1 MADTRAIVAAPD
13 RAPSAFGLFSA
24 LTFRDAGR
32 WINGVTWPGSSCG
45 PASVYEVGCTDDP
58 TEVDRPDRP
67 LEWGAADA
75 VSVEGTYTCTP
86 VGITL
91 AEIEDRATEDLQRHE
106 EAAVEAHLWGLFTA
120 DQGAE
125 SVTGL
130 DASPKGV
137 LGALERHAALSY
149 GSKGVLHL
157 PRHLAPFFES
167 LLEVRGGVLQTFLGT
182 PVAAGAGY
190 GEGDGTTV
198 YISPAVLAYR
208 GEAQMLG
215 APEQLFD
222 RSINQLTAVAQRDY
236 LIGYDTCPIA
246 SATVTL

>member
-1 MADTRAIVAAPD
+1 MKTKRWVIAAPD

-120 DQGAE
+120 DQGVEA
-125 SVTGL
+125 VTGL

>member
-13 RAPSAFGLFSA
+13 RAPTAFGLFSA

-32 WINGVTWPGSSCG
+32 WINGVTWPGTSCG
-45 PASVYEVGCTDDP
+45 PASVYEVGCTDVP
-58 TEVDRPDRP
+58 TDVNRPPRP

-75 VSVEGTYTCTP
+75 ISVEGTYTCTP

-91 AEIEDRATEDLQRHE
+91 AEIEDRAVEDLQRHE
-106 EAAVEAHLWGLFTA
+106 EAAVEAHLWGLLAA
-120 DQGAE
+120 DEGAE
-125 SVTGL
+125 AVTGL
-130 DASPKGV
+130 DTSPKGV

-157 PRHLAPFFES
+157 PRQLAPFFEG
-167 LLEVRGGVLQTFLGT
+167 LLEVRGGQLQTFLGT

-190 GEGDGTTV
+190 GEANGTAV

-215 APEQLFD
+215 TPEQLFETG
-222 RSINQLTAVAQRDY
+222 INQLTAVAQRDY

>member
-1 MADTRAIVAAPD
+1 MADTRAIVTAPD
-13 RAPSAFGLFSA
+13 RAPVAFGLFST
-24 LTFRDAGR
+24 LTFRNAGR
-32 WINGVTWPGSSCG
+32 WLTGVTWPGSSCG
-45 PASVYEVGCTDDP
+45 PASVYEVACTDG
-58 TEVDRPDRP
+58 TEEIDRPDRP
-67 LEWGAADA
+67 LVWGAADA
-75 VSVEGTYTCTP
+75 ISVEGTYTCTP

-91 AEIEDRATEDLQRHE
+91 GEIEDRAVEDLQRHE
-106 EAAVEAHLWGLFTA
+106 EAAVEAHLWGLLAA
-120 DQGAE
+120 DTDVVVAE
-125 SVTGL
+125 GL

-137 LGALERHAALSY
+137 LGALERHAARSY
-149 GSKGVLHL
+149 GAKGVLHL
-157 PRHLAPFFES
+157 PRHLAPYFES
-167 LLEVRGGVLQTFLGT
+167 LLEVRGGQLQTFLGT

-190 GEGDGTTV
+190 GEDDGTTV

-215 APEQLFD
+215 APEQMFD